1 MMANREVPREVPQV
15 GENSRE
21 VPRVV
26 MANREF
32 PREVPRVG
40 ENICIRCGN
49 VGQTAES
56 FSNPIICSR
65 CNKEGHVACTKGLY
79 D

>member
-1 MMANREVPREVPQV
+1 
-15 GENSRE
+15 
-21 VPRVV
+21 

-65 CNKEGHVACTKGLY
+65 CNKEGHVACAKGLY